1 MVMSETVR
9 LDNRVRHGGWLPH
22 DERAVSGFRT
32 TLAAHAARRGVQVLS
47 PPVQELHDLIE
58 DTPVLR
64 MHLTEAIDHALRL
77 ERTHPDIKLG
87 YKTIPELMQLID
99 SVMTLSLPFSLSDL
113 VGCPIN
119 ALLDWPMCMPH
130 GFAFFQFPEVN
141 ARLRVVLNHWGRFLS
156 GPDSVGY
163 LNTES
168 PDGWFSP
175 DAGKK
180 VDMSLFVC
188 DPAKPAYG
196 YTSWNDFFT
205 RQFKPGVRPVAGA
218 GDPHIVASAC
228 ESTPYK
234 LQQNAALQDAFWIKG
249 QPYSLRDIFT
259 ARRSDLAGKFAGG
272 TVYQAFLS
280 AYNYHRWHAPVDGTI
295 VDAYLVSGTYY
306 SDATSAHLDP
316 AGPNNSQGYIT
327 AVAARAVIVIDT
339 GVAGLGVVG
348 CVFVGMAEISSC
360 IIEVIHGQAVKKG
373 DELGYFQYGG
383 STHCLIFQPHVKL
396 NFLPKPP
403 FGEDT
408 PIVPINSHLATVA

>member
-1 MVMSETVR
+1 MTDTVQPN
-9 LDNRVRHGGWLPH
+9 NRVRHGGWLPS
-22 DERAVSGFRT
+22 DERALSAFRT
-32 TLAAHAARRGVQVLS
+32 SLADHTAKRRVRVLS
-47 PPVQELHDLIE
+47 PAVQELQDLVE

-64 MHLTEAIDHALRL
+64 MHLTEAIQRALQL
-77 ERTHPDIKLG
+77 ERTHPEIQLG
-87 YKTIPELMQLID
+87 YKTIPELMLMID
-99 SVMTLSLPFSLSDL
+99 SVMTLSLPFSTSAL

-119 ALLDWPMCMPH
+119 ALLDWPMCMGP

-141 ARLRVVLNHWGRFLS
+141 ARLRMVLNQWSRFLS

-168 PDGWFSP
+168 PDGWFSKE
-175 DAGKK
+175 AGAY
-180 VDMSLFVC
+180 VDMSLFQC
-188 DPAKPAYG
+188 DPSRPAYG

-205 RQFKPGVRPVAGA
+205 RLFKPGVRPIAGA
-218 GDPHIVASAC
+218 SDPHIVASAC

-234 LQQNAALQDAFWIKG
+234 LQHPVAALDAFWIKG

-259 ARRSDLAGKFAGG
+259 ARRSDLAAKFAGG

-280 AYNYHRWHAPVDGTI
+280 AYNYHRWHAPVDGVI
-295 VDAYLVSGTYY
+295 ADAHLVPGTYY

-327 AVAARAVIVIDT
+327 AVAARAVITIDT
-339 GVAGLGVVG
+339 GAPGLGLVA

-360 IIEVIHGQAVKKG
+360 IIEVKHGQTVKKG

-383 STHCLIFQPHVKL
+383 STHCLIFQPQVQL
-396 NFLPKPP
+396 DFVPQPP
-403 FGEDT
+403 FTEQT
-408 PIVPINSHLATVA
+408 PIVPVNSQLATVV